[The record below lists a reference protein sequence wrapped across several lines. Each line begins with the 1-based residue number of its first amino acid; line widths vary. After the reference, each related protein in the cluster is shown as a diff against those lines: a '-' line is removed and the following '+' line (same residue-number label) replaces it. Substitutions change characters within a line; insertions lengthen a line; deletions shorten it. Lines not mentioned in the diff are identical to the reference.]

1 MQALLKWKTALMET
15 VDLTLI
21 KILKIQIGL
30 VLARAVNAQIA
41 QTAQLANF
49 AKTAKAAQLQ
59 VAAVVA

>member
-1 MQALLKWKTALMET
+1 MQALLKWKTALMAI

-21 KILKIQIGL
+21 KTLKTQTGL
-30 VLARAVNAQIA
+30 VLARALNAQIA
-41 QTAQLANF
+41 QTVQLANF